1 MANVTAMV
9 NTPGAGAEELDV
21 DGVVVRVIRSDR
33 RRKTSAAR
41 LVDDG
46 VIEVRVPAWL
56 SDTDRARTV
65 HDLVGRIRKARP
77 LASDLADLDER
88 VRVLAR
94 RYDLPLPTSVRW
106 VTNQG
111 RRWASCTPETG
122 VIRVSSRLQRVP
134 LWVLDAVLVHELAHL
149 VVADHGPA
157 FRAVEDRY
165 PLRERA
171 DGFLEAMGLGLALD
185 CYTVGGA
192 APPR

>member
-1 MANVTAMV
+1 MV
-9 NTPGAGAEELDV
+9 KTSGAGAEELDV

-56 SDTDRARTV
+56 SETDRARTV

-106 VTNQG
+106 VTNQA

-185 CYTVGGA
+185 CYTVEGP
-192 APPR
+192 APTR

>member
-1 MANVTAMV
+1 MV
-9 NTPGAGAEELDV
+9 KTPGAGAEELDV

-56 SDTDRARTV
+56 SETDRARTV
-65 HDLVGRIRKARP
+65 NDLVGRIRKARP

-94 RYDLPLPTSVRW
+94 RYDLPLPTTVKW
-106 VTNQG
+106 VTNQS

-185 CYTVGGA
+185 CYTVDGTV
-192 APPR
+192 APR